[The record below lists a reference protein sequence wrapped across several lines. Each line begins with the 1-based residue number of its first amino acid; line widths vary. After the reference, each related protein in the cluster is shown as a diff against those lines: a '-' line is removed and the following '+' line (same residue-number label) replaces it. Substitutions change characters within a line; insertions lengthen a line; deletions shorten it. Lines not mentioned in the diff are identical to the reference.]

1 MKIPGLLGGIGP
13 ESTIDY
19 YRQLIAAYRSRTGN
33 GSYPPILINS
43 LNLQEM
49 IGLVAAGKLTDLAAF
64 LAGEFERLAR
74 AGASFGA
81 LAANTPHIVFEDVRR
96 ASPIP
101 LISIVEA
108 TRDEARRLGLR
119 RIGLFG
125 TRFTMQGRF
134 YPDVFA
140 PAGITIL
147 RPPPGDEDFIHE
159 KYMGELVPGVF
170 LPETRERVL
179 SIARDLVT
187 RDGVDAVVLGGT
199 ELPILLKGASE
210 PGVRFLDTTAIHVE
224 RIAEEMLS

>member
-1 MKIPGLLGGIGP
+1 MKIPGLIGGIGP

-19 YRQLIAAYRSRTGN
+19 YRQLIAAYRARTGN

-64 LAGEFERLAR
+64 LASEFERLAR

-108 TRDEARRLGLR
+108 TRDETVRLGLR
-119 RIGLFG
+119 RVGLFG

-134 YPDVFA
+134 YPDVFS
-140 PAGITIL
+140 PAGITVV
-147 RPPPGDEDFIHE
+147 RPPAADEDFIHDT
-159 KYMGELVPGVF
+159 YMNELVPGVF
-170 LPETRERVL
+170 LPETRERVM
-179 SIARDLVT
+179 SIARHLVT
-187 RDGVDAVVLGGT
+187 RDGVQGVILGGT
-199 ELPILLKGASE
+199 ELPLLLKDAGDPGA
-210 PGVRFLDTTAIHVE
+210 PFLDTTAIHVE
-224 RIAEEMLS
+224 RIADEMLT